1 MKNRKYYNSYADAMK
16 VLNLMAKEI
25 NQLNNIQEGISL
37 FTEQKKYFLKSP
49 KPLAPPVDDTAPV
62 EDVAPSTDMPEPPMD
77 VTPEIDAPSEPD
89 TDMPSDDMGMD
100 DMGMDDMG
108 GEDTPESPEE
118 NDENITF
125 KTIQKLTGKLGQK
138 IRAMEDAGE
147 EISSKDAK
155 YVINSILSAL
165 EDNLDEDD
173 KLDIVSKLEGEEEGG
188 EDMDMGDEMG
198 SEDMGMDDEMGDEI
212 PSEDETSMEEPTEG
226 EMTEKFL
233 SSAMSRVFNE
243 SKVDKVLSKYFT
255 ITENEKKF
263 IENKKK
269 VKKTIVENKKKN
281 DLKEIIR
288 LSESLKQKKVAEKVI
303 NSFPEVTFVGKTN
316 KGNLVF
322 ESKSKQ
328 LKVSPNGQIL

>member
-1 MKNRKYYNSYADAMK
+1 
-16 VLNLMAKEI
+16 
-25 NQLNNIQEGISL
+25 
-37 FTEQKKYFLKSP
+37 
-49 KPLAPPVDDTAPV
+49 
-62 EDVAPSTDMPEPPMD
+62 MP
-77 VTPEIDAPSEPD
+77 A
-89 TDMPSDDMGMD
+89 D

-108 GEDTPESPEE
+108 GEDTPEVPEE
-118 NDENITF
+118 SDENVTF

-165 EDNLDEDD
+165 EDNLEEDD
-173 KLDIVSKLEGEEEGG
+173 RLDIVSKLEGEEEGD
-188 EDMDMGDEMG
+188 EDMNMGDEMG
-198 SEDMGMDDEMGDEI
+198 SEDMGMDDEMGDEL
-212 PSEDETSMEEPTEG
+212 PSEEEPSMEEPTEG
-226 EMTEKFL
+226 EMTEKFA
-233 SSAMSRVFNE
+233 STMINKVFAE
-243 SKVDKVLSKYFT
+243 SKIDKVLSKYFV

-263 IENKKK
+263 VANKKQI
-269 VKKTIVENKKKN
+269 KKTVVENKKKN

-322 ESKSKQ
+322 ESKDKQ

>member
-1 MKNRKYYNSYADAMK
+1 MKNRKYFNSYADAMK
-16 VLNLMAKEI
+16 SLNLMAKDI
-25 NQLNNIQEGISL
+25 NQLAGVEEGISL
-37 FTEQKKYFLKSP
+37 FTEQKKYFLKTP
-49 KPLAPPVDDTAPV
+49 KSEAPPVEDTPPV

-77 VTPEIDAPSEPD
+77 VTPEIDAPLEPD
-89 TDMPSDDMGMD
+89 TDMSSDDMGMD

-108 GEDTPESPEE
+108 GDDTPESPEE

-188 EDMDMGDEMG
+188 EDMDMDD
-198 SEDMGMDDEMGDEI
+198 DMGMDDEMGDEI
-212 PSEDETSMEEPTEG
+212 PSEDGASMEEPTEG

>member
-1 MKNRKYYNSYADAMK
+1 
-16 VLNLMAKEI
+16 
-25 NQLNNIQEGISL
+25 
-37 FTEQKKYFLKSP
+37 
-49 KPLAPPVDDTAPV
+49 
-62 EDVAPSTDMPEPPMD
+62 
-77 VTPEIDAPSEPD
+77 
-89 TDMPSDDMGMD
+89 
-100 DMGMDDMG
+100 MGMDDMG

-173 KLDIVSKLEGEEEGG
+173 KLDIVSKLEGEEGG
-188 EDMDMGDEMG
+188 DDMDDMGVEDMDMDN
-198 SEDMGMDDEMGDEI
+198 EMGDEM

-263 IENKKK
+263 VENKKK

-322 ESKSKQ
+322 ESKNKQ